1 MKTIITSIIFI
12 FITQLV
18 LGQKENIQ
26 LPELQNGQVTV
37 KDAGVL
43 SKYKMCHRQDA
54 SAIIKVDSTYYV
66 YYATTPV
73 EFSFEKKSGKPF
85 HLTIRCAS
93 STDEGETWTE
103 HGSMLPEE
111 DSTAWHSTMRHAPH
125 VVKEGDTFYMY
136 FTYMD
141 REVKKKHVAL
151 ATSKNPLGPFEVDEA
166 GAKLSPDDPFDN
178 ALVDDVCIIK
188 YKDLWHMYYKGR
200 PEGTDAKS
208 SAICLAT
215 SKNITGPWK
224 KHPKGG
230 LFLCHTANLW
240 PHRTGVAA
248 ISANPNY
255 EILYAPDG
263 VNFTFQTKT
272 SEQLRDGGTF
282 CPDATNGDGFGNGI
296 KWGIFMK
303 GYDPLKVNYFQRFFL
318 DMSVKSE

>member
-1 MKTIITSIIFI
+1 MKTTITSIIFV
-12 FITQLV
+12 FIIQTAFCQAD
-18 LGQKENIQ
+18 KNQ

-43 SKYKMCHRQDA
+43 SNYEMCHRQDA
-54 SAIIKVDSTYYV
+54 SAILKIDSTYYV

-73 EFSFEKKSGKPF
+73 EFSFEKKSKKPF
-85 HLTIRCAS
+85 HLTIRCAT

-103 HGSMLPEE
+103 HGSMLPED
-111 DSTAWHSTMRHAPH
+111 DSSAWHSTWRHAPH
-125 VVKEGDTFYMY
+125 VVKEKGEYYMY
-136 FTYMD
+136 FTY
-141 REVKKKHVAL
+141 RNKKTGEKNIAL
-151 ATSKNPLGPFEVDEA
+151 ATAKNPLGPFKVDNS
-166 GAKLSPDDPFDN
+166 GAKLSPDAPFDN

-188 YKDLWHMYYKGR
+188 YNNLWHMYYKGR
-200 PEGTDAKS
+200 PEGTDAKA

-215 SKNITGPWK
+215 SNNITGPWK

-263 VNFTFQTKT
+263 INFTSQTKT
-272 SEQLRDGGTF
+272 SVELRDGGTY

-303 GYDPLKVNYFQRFFL
+303 GYDPLLVNYFQRFFL
-318 DMSVKSE
+318 DMKVK